1 MADSFL
7 TLVAGPSQPLLSL
20 AEAKQH
26 VAIDHDDD
34 DAMLESIVAAANG
47 WMDGESGVL
56 GRALITQT
64 WRLTL
69 SAPPRERSLRLPI
82 PVVQS
87 VSEIT
92 YYDETNTEQTLAA
105 SEYRLV
111 SQPEYG
117 VVELAEGAN
126 WPNTYRRNDA
136 LSVEYVTGY
145 GDTAAD
151 VPQAIRHAAALLAAF
166 WYDNRGAATERSMS
180 AMPMGVQA
188 LLANYR
194 LARGHI

>member
-7 TLVAGPSQPLLSL
+7 TLVAAPAVPLLSV
-20 AEAKQH
+20 AEAKQQ
-26 VAIDHDDD
+26 VVVDHSDD
-34 DAMLESIVAAANG
+34 DALLERLVAAAND
-47 WMDGESGVL
+47 WLDGESSIL

-69 SAPPRERSLRLPI
+69 SAPPRERFLRLPI
-82 PVVQS
+82 PVAQS
-87 VSEIT
+87 VSAIT

-105 SEYRLV
+105 PNYRLI
-111 SQPEYG
+111 SQAEYG
-117 VVELAEGAN
+117 LVELVDGAN
-126 WPNTYRRNDA
+126 WPNTCRRADA
-136 LSVEYVTGY
+136 MSVEYVTGY

-151 VPQAIRHAAALLAAF
+151 VPEAIRHAAALLVAY
-166 WYDNRGAATERSMS
+166 WYDNRSAVTERSMS
-180 AMPMGVQA
+180 AMPLGVQA

>member
-1 MADSFL
+1 VADSFL
-7 TLVAGPSQPLLSL
+7 TRVAAPTVPLLSVG
-20 AEAKQH
+20 EAKQH
-26 VAIDHDDD
+26 VVVDHDDD
-34 DAMLESIVAAANG
+34 DVLLEGMVAAAND
-47 WMDGESGVL
+47 WMDGEAGVL

-69 SAPPRERSLRLPI
+69 SAPPRGSSLRLPI
-82 PVVQS
+82 PIVQS
-87 VSEIT
+87 VSAIT
-92 YYDETNTEQTLAA
+92 YYDAANAQQTLAA
-105 SEYRLV
+105 DQYRLI

-117 VVELAEGAN
+117 LVELVDGAN
-126 WPNTYRRNDA
+126 WPNTYRRADA
-136 LSVEYVTGY
+136 MAVEYMTGY

-151 VPQAIRHAAALLAAF
+151 VPQPIRQAAAMLAAY
-166 WYDNRGAATERSMS
+166 WYDNRSAATERSMS

>member
-1 MADSFL
+1 MADRFL
-7 TLVAGPSQPLLSL
+7 TRVAGPSQPLLSL

-26 VAIDHDDD
+26 VAIDHGDD
-34 DAMLESIVAAANG
+34 DALLEGIVAAAND

-69 SAPPRERSLRLPI
+69 SAPPRGRALRLPI

-87 VSEIT
+87 VSAIT
-92 YYDETNTEQTLAA
+92 YYDETNAQQTLAA
-105 SEYRLV
+105 DQYRRV
-111 SQPEYG
+111 SHPEYG
-117 VVELAEGAN
+117 LVELVDGAN
-126 WPNTYRRNDA
+126 WPNTYRRADA
-136 LSVEYVTGY
+136 MSVEYVTGY

-180 AMPMGVQA
+180 AMPMGVQS
-188 LLANYR
+188 LLMNYR